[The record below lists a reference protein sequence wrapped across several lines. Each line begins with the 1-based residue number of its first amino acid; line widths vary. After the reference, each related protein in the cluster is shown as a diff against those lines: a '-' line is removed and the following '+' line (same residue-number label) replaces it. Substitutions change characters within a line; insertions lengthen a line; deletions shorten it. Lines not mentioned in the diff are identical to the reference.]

1 MNAIKRTSQSI
12 NLLKDVPKKVVYNYA
27 QYLDAKSCAMF
38 MTTCS
43 LTRDAVGGLQKDKH
57 NEMIGELVCKTV
69 ELLVCIHNV
78 ITTKASRDRLLA
90 NILRKLIF
98 VSASDVVNAEGTS
111 AIAFDKC
118 IWEHHRLFSYF
129 RDLLDISWM
138 QFNNLLEDAQFEFR
152 GFDIITLNE
161 EDRRLLDTFKNHIE
175 QIYFN
180 KPFTIH
186 SYFIKDTLSMEID
199 YDGKHICFDIHEES
213 REGNHRYWSYLY
225 DKVNGWLAG
234 DSTPLH
240 HVFHESKFSICNKM
254 VCWDPKVSAR
264 SNVSHLM
271 GQLLP
276 MLMPDTSMFLRGTKD
291 ITLEVWNDT
300 METNWVLTDVIH
312 EMLNVNDYKIHLIN
326 ISHEVEDIY
335 NLYMFANRMTDAMSE
350 SSESESSEDEDNG

>member
-1 MNAIKRTSQSI
+1 MNVTKRTSQSM
-12 NLLKDVPKKVVYNYA
+12 NLLIDVPKQVLYNYA
-27 QYLDAKSCAMF
+27 QHLDAKSCAML
-38 MTTCS
+38 MTACS
-43 LTRDAVGGLQKDKH
+43 HTRDTVGGLPKEKH

-69 ELLVCIHNV
+69 ELLVRIHNV
-78 ITTKASRDRLLA
+78 ITTTTSRDRLLA
-90 NILRKLIF
+90 NLLRKLIF

-161 EDRRLLDTFKNHIE
+161 EDRRLLDTFKHHIQ
-175 QIYFN
+175 QIYFD

-225 DKVNGWLAG
+225 DKVNDWLS
-234 DSTPLH
+234 DDMTPLH
-240 HVFHESKFSICNKM
+240 HLFHKSKFSICNEM
-254 VCWDPKVSAR
+254 MCWDPKVTER
-264 SNVSHLM
+264 NNVSNTI
-271 GQLLP
+271 GRLLP
-276 MLMPDTSMFLRGTKD
+276 MLMPDTSMFLRGTKN

-350 SSESESSEDEDNG
+350 SESSDGEDNG

>member
-1 MNAIKRTSQSI
+1 MNAIKRTSQSM
-12 NLLKDVPKKVVYNYA
+12 NLLIDVPKQVVYNYA
-27 QYLDAKSCAMF
+27 QHLDARSCAMF
-38 MTTCS
+38 MTACS
-43 LTRDAVGGLQKDKH
+43 LARDTVGGLPKDKH

-69 ELLVCIHNV
+69 ELLVRIHNV

-90 NILRKLIF
+90 NLLRKLIF
-98 VSASDVVNAEGTS
+98 VSASDVVNAQGTS

-161 EDRRLLDTFKNHIE
+161 EDRRILDTFKNHIE

-199 YDGKHICFDIHEES
+199 YDGKHICFDMHEES

-225 DKVNGWLAG
+225 DKVNDWLAG
-234 DSTPLH
+234 DRTPLH
-240 HVFHESKFSICNKM
+240 YLFHKSNFSICNEM
-254 VCWDPKVSAR
+254 VCWDPKTTERNKVSDT
-264 SNVSHLM
+264 M
-271 GQLLP
+271 GQVLP
-276 MLMPDTSMFLRGTKD
+276 MLMPDTSMFLRGTKN

-350 SSESESSEDEDNG
+350 SESSEGEDNG